1 MVNHWVHSQTAQPVS
16 PLGHLRL
23 PGPFMCLM
31 IGNAALAFLVQPGA
45 SQGRGE
51 SLCLQLA
58 VS

>member
-31 IGNAALAFLVQPGA
+31 IGNAALALLVQVEPAQAEVKA
-45 SQGRGE
+45 S
-51 SLCLQLA
+51 
-58 VS
+58 VSN